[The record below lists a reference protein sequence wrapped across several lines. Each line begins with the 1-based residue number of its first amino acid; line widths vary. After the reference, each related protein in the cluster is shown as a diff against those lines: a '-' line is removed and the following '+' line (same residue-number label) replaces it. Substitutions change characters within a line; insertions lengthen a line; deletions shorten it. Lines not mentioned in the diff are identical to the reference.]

1 MEKETIVQQENA
13 QPVKEEKKVKNL
25 CIGLDCGTMNLCCA
39 RNDSSDIKITRN
51 VFLQVNKDEVQLS
64 ELTDINYVKSDDGE
78 IFIIGEDAFKFAN
91 IFGKQVSRPMENG
104 LISAKEIYAIDVLT
118 MMIKDLI
125 GDVKDVEAYC
135 SYSVPAEAIDESRS
149 VTYHEKVFGRI
160 LNSLGVN
167 HTPVNEGAAIV
178 YSECQAERFS
188 GIGIS
193 FGAGMANCCIMY
205 KGIEVVKFS
214 TARSGDWID
223 RSVAESLNMVQN
235 RVTSVKERNL
245 DLTVGYASNPNKKIR
260 RVLEALEY
268 YYNSLVNYTIKQ
280 IIEKFEEDVDIEP
293 DIRLPIVISGGTSMP
308 PGFLQLFKSTVSKYE
323 LPFEY
328 SEVRQAKNPLT
339 AVAQG
344 LLIKTISD
352 IGK

>member
-91 IFGKQVSRPMENG
+91 IFGKEVSRPMENG